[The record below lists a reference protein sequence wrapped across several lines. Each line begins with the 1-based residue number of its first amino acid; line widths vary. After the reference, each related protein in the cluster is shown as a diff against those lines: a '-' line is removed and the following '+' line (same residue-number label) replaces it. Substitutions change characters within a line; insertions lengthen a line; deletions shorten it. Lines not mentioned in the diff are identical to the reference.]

1 MEAFLAQMEAKTGL
15 DKKQNETENNQSPAP
30 SELMLKEHTDSGGIT
45 GPCLSTV
52 CLESRTELITNN
64 NKK

>member
-45 GPCLSTV
+45 GPNC
-52 CLESRTELITNN
+52 
-64 NKK
+64 